1 MKREAYKRLDYAR
14 RITEQDFVEKVREKE
29 IVDKAETP
37 QDSLLSI
44 VYSEDERTHLPM
56 GDLSY
61 LVSDKANPQ
70 VKEFILAN
78 LMKDVSSAQ
87 NVAAK
92 FNLSDDD
99 ILALSRNKG
108 ESAQAYA
115 ERLNTSIQ
123 RDKWLLEQYKKNVP
137 PKPESSPVPAE

>member
-1 MKREAYKRLDYAR
+1 MKKEAYKRLDYAR
-14 RITEQDFVEKVREKE
+14 RITEQDFVKKVRERE
-29 IVDKAETP
+29 DVDKAVTP

-44 VYSEDERTHLPM
+44 VYAEDERTHLPM

-70 VKEFILAN
+70 VKEFILSN
-78 LMKDVSSAQ
+78 LMNDVSSAQ
-87 NVAAK
+87 NIAAK

-108 ESAQAYA
+108 ESVQAYA
-115 ERLNTSIQ
+115 ERLNQSIE
-123 RDKWLLEQYKKNVP
+123 RDKWLLEQYKKNVSS
-137 PKPESSPVPAE
+137 KPQEPAVPAE